1 MLSSYWWQPVQRGVG
16 RKVFMFWMCFP
27 ANVGYTVPFLPST
40 TCHTRPKCYTDI
52 RKTQLFD
59 RMRGDCTHRYKTSH
73 RLRTACAAY
82 QEKTV
87 MLVNGMVWNGGAWIV
102 ISAKVIH
109 GPSWFFWEHAI
120 LGERNET
127 DVAGLDGLTYI
138 EFYHRPSDLFV
149 WCWVM
154 LSYIDDSLS
163 RVGTE
168 PQVVLHNH
176 KLYIMCWFSSQQT
189 LGTLCRFCRLPHATQ
204 DQSVTRISG
213 KLNCL
218 TGCEETAPTG
228 TRQATDWGQHAQ
240 HIKKKL
246 WC

>member
-59 RMRGDCTHRYKTSH
+59 RMRGDCTHRYKTSQ
-73 RLRTACAAY
+73 RPRTACAAY

-109 GPSWFFWEHAI
+109 GPSWSFWEHAI

-168 PQVVLHNH
+168 PQVVLFNYR
-176 KLYIMCWFSSQQT
+176 LYMCVDF
-189 LGTLCRFCRLPHATQ
+189 LPSKRWVHFAVFLPGY
-204 DQSVTRISG
+204 QS
-213 KLNCL
+213 L
-218 TGCEETAPTG
+218 
-228 TRQATDWGQHAQ
+228 
-240 HIKKKL
+240 
-246 WC
+246 